1 MIKKSVIFIDRDGVI
16 NKEMPEGEYVKR
28 WNQFH
33 FLPGVFQAFKMLR
46 ENGFLAIVVTNQRC
60 IAKGI
65 ISEEDLKEIHNKMM
79 MQIKQHGGEIDAI
92 YFCPHDVSDNCDC
105 RKPKPGMILEAIND
119 LEKQGIQID
128 FKKSYMIGNSETD
141 ILAGKNSGL
150 TTIKTGGYSAL
161 SDLNE
166 KTFLEAVQYILK
178 RTSI

>member
-33 FLPGVFQAFKMLR
+33 FLPGVFKTLKTLK

-60 IAKGI
+60 VAKGV
-65 ISEEDLKEIHNKMM
+65 ISEEDLKEIHNKMTT
-79 MQIKQHGGEIDAI
+79 QIKQHGGNIDAI
-92 YFCPHDVSDNCDC
+92 YFCPHDISNNCNC

-119 LEKQGIQID
+119 LKEQGVQID
-128 FKKSYMIGNSETD
+128 FKNSYMVGNSETD

-150 TTIKTGGYSAL
+150 ITIKIGGYSTL

-166 KTFLEAVQYILK
+166 KTFLEAVRCILK
-178 RTSI
+178 RSSI